1 MDLTLSDDQQALQEM
16 ISRFAADRFDIDTVR
31 AFGEPGGFD
40 RAAWA
45 ELAEL
50 GTFGIALAEDQGGVG
65 LGAIEAVLVHESLGA
80 GLVPGPLV
88 AATLAAGLVDG
99 VIDGSVVP
107 ALLDRPAHG
116 PIVVEHLRDADVLL
130 VVDDDGVSKVDAT
143 ALSGTLL
150 AHPTDPITPVTLL
163 DAVPSGE
170 RIAGPE
176 VATAWRRTGS
186 VLASA
191 QLVGLAEAA
200 TSVAVEYAKE
210 RQQFGKPIGSFQ
222 GLKHLLAD
230 CFMRTEVARSAV
242 WSAGVTLD
250 EPDVGDVDRAVA
262 AARLMAA
269 RAATE
274 NGKTGIQVHG
284 GMGFTWEVVAH
295 LYLKRAWVLET
306 QFDNPDDA
314 AELMATKIAGA

>member
-1 MDLTLSDDQQALQEM
+1 VDLDLSDDQQALQEM
-16 ISRFAADRFDIDTVR
+16 ISRFAADRFDIDSVR
-31 AFGEPGGFD
+31 AFGEPDGFD
-40 RAAWA
+40 RGAWT

-50 GTFGIALAEDQGGVG
+50 GTFGIALPEDQGGVG

-88 AATLAAGLVDG
+88 AATLAAGVVDG

-107 ALLDRPAHG
+107 AVLERPTHG
-116 PIVVEHLRDADVLL
+116 PIVVEHLGDADVLL
-130 VVDDDGVSKVDAT
+130 VVDAEGIARVDA
-143 ALSGTLL
+143 ASVGGTLL
-150 AHPTDPITPVTLL
+150 PHPTDPITPVTRL
-163 DAVPSGE
+163 DAVPDGE

-191 QLVGLAEAA
+191 QMVGLAEAA
-200 TSVAVEYAKE
+200 TGVAVEYAKE
-210 RQQFGKPIGSFQ
+210 RQQFGKPIGTFQ

-242 WSAGVTLD
+242 WSAGVTID
-250 EPDVGDVDRAVA
+250 EPEVGDIDRAVA

-274 NGKTGIQVHG
+274 NAKTGIQVHG

-306 QFDNPDDA
+306 QFGNPDDA
-314 AELMATKIAGA
+314 AELVATKVAG

>member
-1 MDLTLSDDQQALQEM
+1 MDLDLDDDQQALQEM
-16 ISRFAADRFDIDTVR
+16 ISRFAADRFDIDSVR
-31 AFGEPGGFD
+31 AFAEPGGFD
-40 RAAWA
+40 RAAWT
-45 ELAEL
+45 EMAEL
-50 GTFGIALAEDQGGVG
+50 GTFGIALPEDQGGVG
-65 LGAIEAVLVHESLGA
+65 LGTIDAVLVHESLGA

-99 VIDGSVVP
+99 VVDGRVVP
-107 ALLDRPAHG
+107 AVLERPAHG

-130 VVDDDGVSKVDAT
+130 VIDEGGVASVEASSV
-143 ALSGTLL
+143 SGTLL
-150 AHPTDPITPVTLL
+150 SHPTDPITPVTLL
-163 DAVPSGE
+163 DRVPEGR

-176 VATAWRRTGS
+176 VADAWRRTGS

-191 QLVGLAEAA
+191 QMVGLAEAS
-200 TSVAVEYAKE
+200 TRVAVEYAKE
-210 RQQFGKPIGSFQ
+210 RQQFGKPIGTFQ

-250 EPDVGDVDRAVA
+250 EPEVGDVDRSVA
-262 AARLMAA
+262 SARLMAA

-274 NGKTGIQVHG
+274 NAKTGIQVHG

-306 QFDNPDDA
+306 QFGSPDDA
-314 AELMATKIAGA
+314 AELVAAHVAR

>member
-1 MDLTLSDDQQALQEM
+1 VDLTLSDDQQALQEM
-16 ISRFAADRFDIDTVR
+16 ISRFAADRFDIESVR
-31 AFGEPGGFD
+31 AFGEPSGFD
-40 RAAWA
+40 RRAWT

-50 GTFGIALAEDQGGVG
+50 GTFGIALPEDQGGVG
-65 LGAIEAVLVHESLGA
+65 LGTIDAVLVHESLGA

-107 ALLDRPAHG
+107 AIVERPAHG

-130 VVDDDGVSKVDAT
+130 VLDADGVASVPAADAG
-143 ALSGTLL
+143 GTLL
-150 AHPTDPITPVTLL
+150 PNPTDPITPVTLL
-163 DAVPSGE
+163 EALPSGE

-176 VATAWRRTGS
+176 IAAAWRRTGS
-186 VLASA
+186 VLASS
-191 QLVGLAEAA
+191 QLVGISEAA
-200 TSVAVEYAKE
+200 TKVAVEYAKE

-230 CFMRTEVARSAV
+230 SFMRTEVARSAV

-250 EPDVGDVDRAVA
+250 EPEVGDVDRAA
-262 AARLMAA
+262 ASARLMAA

-274 NGKTGIQVHG
+274 NAKTCVQVHG

-306 QFDNPDDA
+306 QFGNPDDD
-314 AELMATKIAGA
+314 AELVAAKVAG

>member
-1 MDLTLSDDQQALQEM
+1 MDLDLNDDQQALQEM
-16 ISRFAADRFDIDTVR
+16 ISRFAADRFDIDSVR

-40 RAAWA
+40 RAAWT

-50 GTFGIALAEDQGGVG
+50 GTFGIALSEDEGGVG
-65 LGAIEAVLVHESLGA
+65 LGTIEAVLVHEALGA

-88 AATLAAGLVDG
+88 GATLAAGLVDG
-99 VIDGSVVP
+99 VVDGSVVP
-107 ALLDRPAHG
+107 ALLERPAHG
-116 PIVVEHLRDADVLL
+116 PILVEHLRDADVLL
-130 VVDDDGVSKVDAT
+130 VLDEEGISSVDA
-143 ALSGTLL
+143 ASVGGTLL
-150 AHPTDPITPVTLL
+150 PHPTDPITPVTLL

-170 RIAGPE
+170 RIAGIDE
-176 VATAWRRTGS
+176 AAAWRRTGA

-191 QLVGLAEAA
+191 QLVGLAEAS
-200 TSVAVEYAKE
+200 TTVAVDYAKE

-230 CFMRTEVARSAV
+230 SFMRTEVARSAV
-242 WSAGVTLD
+242 WSAGVTID
-250 EPDVGDVDRAVA
+250 EPEVGDVDRALA

-274 NGKTGIQVHG
+274 NAKTGVQVHG

-295 LYLKRAWVLET
+295 LYLKRAWVRET
-306 QFDNPDDA
+306 QFGNPDAA
-314 AELMATKIAGA
+314 AERVAASVAAG

>member
-1 MDLTLSDDQQALQEM
+1 VDLLPSDEQVALQEM
-16 ISRFAADRFDIDTVR
+16 IAGYAADRFDIDTVR

-40 RAAWA
+40 RRAWA
-45 ELAEL
+45 DLAEL
-50 GTFGIALAEDQGGVG
+50 GTFGIALPEDAGGVG
-65 LGAIEAVLVHESLGA
+65 LGSIEAVLVHETLGA

-88 AATLAAGLVDG
+88 AATLAAGLIDG

-107 ALLDRPAHG
+107 AVLSRPAHG

-130 VVDDDGVSKVDAT
+130 VVDDEGVSRVDADQVG
-143 ALSGTLL
+143 GTLL
-150 AHPTDPITPVTLL
+150 PRPTDPVTPVTVL
-163 DAVPSGE
+163 DAVPEGE
-170 RIAGPE
+170 RIAGPD

-186 VLASA
+186 VLASS
-191 QLVGLAEAA
+191 QLVGLSEA
-200 TSVAVEYAKE
+200 TTRVAVEYAKE

-230 CFMRTEVARSAV
+230 CYMRTEVARSAV

-250 EPDVGDVDRAVA
+250 EPEAGDVDRAVA
-262 AARLMAA
+262 SARVMAA

-274 NGKTGIQVHG
+274 NAKTGVQVHG

-306 QFDNPDDA
+306 QFGNPDDD
-314 AELMATKIAGA
+314 AELVAATLTP

>member
-1 MDLTLSDDQQALQEM
+1 VDLTLSDDQQALQEM

-31 AFGEPGGFD
+31 AFGEAGGFD

-50 GTFGIALAEDQGGVG
+50 GTFGIALPEEQGGVG
-65 LGAIEAVLVHESLGA
+65 LGTIEAVLVHESLGA

-107 ALLDRPAHG
+107 AVLDRPAHG
-116 PIVVEHLRDADVLL
+116 PVVVEHLRDADVLL
-130 VVDDDGVSKVDAT
+130 VVDDEGVSSIPAGSLDARV
-143 ALSGTLL
+143 LP
-150 AHPTDPITPVTLL
+150 HPTDPITPVSVL
-163 DAVPSGE
+163 DAVPDGE

-176 VATAWRRTGS
+176 VARAWRRVGS
-186 VLASA
+186 VLASS
-191 QLVGLAEAA
+191 QMVGLSEAA
-200 TSVAVEYAKE
+200 TSLAVEYAKE

-230 CFMRTEVARSAV
+230 SFMRTEVARSAV
-242 WSAGVTLD
+242 WSAGVTID
-250 EPDVGDVDRAVA
+250 EPESGDVDRAVA

-306 QFDNPDDA
+306 QFGNPDDDA
-314 AELMATKIAGA
+314 ALIAAKLAG